1 MQGVGIWLC
10 VFTNLLFEGLPC
22 GENLSIGHPIIK
34 SFQNSPS
41 ACNPAADKAGSAR
54 YPKKKHRSAFL
65 VFSNFIRR
73 LGFFHDS
80 RFLVVSRENIGS
92 FCSLSSWGPRTHLC
106 GVLGPREGQEP
117 TSAGFLVKKQN
128 DPDFTGIT
136 TWNGS
141 LKCSRI
147 GRNVLESGTI
157 VPDCFFL
164 KKKYFGLRRF
174 QPNTGLSSNH
184 PQPPP

>member
-1 MQGVGIWLC
+1 MFFSKGRYTGCPDSMNIDDSINLIVLFKIVYENRIDNWWKSIFAIKIFVIGFLYSNIESARVSIWLC

-92 FCSLSSWGPRTHLC
+92 FCSLSSWGPRTHLY
-106 GVLGPREGQEP
+106 GVLGPR
-117 TSAGFLVKKQN
+117 SKM
-128 DPDFTGIT
+128 IRI
-136 TWNGS
+136 
-141 LKCSRI
+141 SRE
-147 GRNVLESGTI
+147 LLHETAA
-157 VPDCFFL
+157 
-164 KKKYFGLRRF
+164 
-174 QPNTGLSSNH
+174 
-184 PQPPP
+184 

>member
-1 MQGVGIWLC
+1 MIGFLYRCIESARGGYMIVCLHKLALRSSSVWGD
-10 VFTNLLFEGLPC
+10 
-22 GENLSIGHPIIK
+22 LSIGHLIIK

-106 GVLGPREGQEP
+106 GVLGQEAKW
-117 TSAGFLVKKQN
+117 SGFHGNYYMKRQPKMFPN
-128 DPDFTGIT
+128 WP
-136 TWNGS
+136 
-141 LKCSRI
+141 KCSRI
-147 GRNVLESGTI
+147 GNNCSRL
-157 VPDCFFL
+157 FF
-164 KKKYFGLRRF
+164 
-174 QPNTGLSSNH
+174 S
-184 PQPPP
+184 